1 MAKKAERLL
10 QELRHARRKVKEEK
24 AALRSAS
31 ASKAAVKAAQ
41 EVAQEAAKQVQQRV
55 HDHFG
60 RLVTRCLEAVF
71 EDESLEFRFVLDKK
85 RGKTEARPAF
95 FDNGVEVPRQF
106 VAGGVKDVAAFA
118 LRLAK
123 LSLDRPARRRLLVLD
138 EPFKHVNGDAEQG
151 RVAELVLTLAK
162 EFGVQILIVTDDQF
176 LKVGKVIEVG

>member
-1 MAKKAERLL
+1 M
-10 QELRHARRKVKEEK
+10 
-24 AALRSAS
+24 
-31 ASKAAVKAAQ
+31 KAAQ
-41 EVAQEAAKQVQQRV
+41 EVAQEAASQVQRRV

-71 EDESLEFRFVLDKK
+71 DDPLEFRFVLEKK

-123 LSLDRPARRRLLVLD
+123 LSLDRPARRKLLVLD

-151 RVAELVLTLAK
+151 RVAELVLALSK

-176 LKVGKVIEVG
+176 LKIGKVVEVG